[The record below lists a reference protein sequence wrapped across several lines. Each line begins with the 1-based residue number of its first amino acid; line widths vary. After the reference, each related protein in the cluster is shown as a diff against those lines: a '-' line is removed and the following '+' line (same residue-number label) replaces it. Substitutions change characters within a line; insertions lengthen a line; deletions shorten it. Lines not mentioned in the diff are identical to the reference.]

1 MSLKTIIRKIR
12 ALGKKKEFVKKTI
25 IGGNIQFAF
34 SSGVINSGLRDNI
47 KIGNHG
53 CLFGLIQALCGGKIE
68 IGDNFY
74 IGSGTVLQSKEQI
87 AIGNNVIISNNVL
100 IVDNN
105 NHPTGPEKRMLMSLA
120 DDYMSSNLWTWE
132 HAQSNPVIIEDN
144 VWIGRDA
151 VIMKGVTVGQGSIVA
166 LRAVVVDD
174 VPPYS
179 IVAGNPAKVVKRLNP
194 NEGDQL

>member
-1 MSLKTIIRKIR
+1 
-12 ALGKKKEFVKKTI
+12 
-25 IGGNIQFAF
+25 
-34 SSGVINSGLRDNI
+34 
-47 KIGNHG
+47 
-53 CLFGLIQALCGGKIE
+53 
-68 IGDNFY
+68 
-74 IGSGTVLQSKEQI
+74 
-87 AIGNNVIISNNVL
+87 
-100 IVDNN
+100 
-105 NHPTGPEKRMLMSLA
+105 
-120 DDYMSSNLWTWE
+120 MSSNLWTWE